1 MKSFDAIWTLITN
14 FFLFWYGVY
23 WHNPEDIG
31 IAIGIY
37 AKTFSQLT
45 LDEIEPIKDG
55 WDCPLEF

>member
-1 MKSFDAIWTLITN
+1 M
-14 FFLFWYGVY
+14 Y

-45 LDEIEPIKDG
+45 LDEIEPIRED
-55 WDCPLEF
+55 WFCPDEFIIDRATYDDWKIGTW